1 MESRADN
8 APKRLPLR
16 SCCSRSARSGRAIRR
31 HPAHDEPLRGKQCA
45 GEMLPDETVADA
57 ERVATNQRQR
67 LEIVRCVDELAASRV
82 CRAAHVWSVAGA

>member
-1 MESRADN
+1 
-8 APKRLPLR
+8 
-16 SCCSRSARSGRAIRR
+16 
-31 HPAHDEPLRGKQCA
+31 
-45 GEMLPDETVADA
+45 MLPDETVADA